1 MENNLLLEI
10 ITPSGQIFSGKV
22 KDVVL
27 PGEEGE
33 FGVLPEHVPLFTLL
47 NGGVIE
53 FTKENG
59 EIDAV
64 IISSGNVTVSDNS
77 VIALV
82 EGAVALEGREE
93 SDIAKA
99 LEEAKEL
106 LKDVSDNH
114 TILASVEAKLN

>member
-33 FGVLPEHVPLFTLL
+33 FGVLPKHVPLFTLL

-82 EGAVALEGREE
+82 EGAVSLEGRED

>member
-59 EIDAV
+59 DVDAV

>member
-59 EIDAV
+59 DIDAV

-82 EGAVALEGREE
+82 EGAVSLEGREE